1 MMTDK
6 EALTAAL
13 EIIQDPD
20 RWCQQHWA
28 VDEWGG
34 EIPPGWHTAAKW
46 CASGALC
53 KVVGSIKAFRL
64 TRKLD
69 AVAGVDTGA
78 EVIAVHVN
86 DHMGHGDVVA
96 MYKRAIAAEGGE

>member
-20 RWCQQHWA
+20 NWCQQHWA

-46 CASGALC
+46 CAHGALV
-53 KVVGSIKAFRL
+53 K
-64 TRKLD
+64 
-69 AVAGVDTGA
+69 VAGSQRSFPLALKLCAAAGLGGKQNA
-78 EVIAVHVN
+78 AVHVN

-96 MYKRAIAAEGGE
+96 MYKRAIAAEGDE